1 MALERP
7 QTDPRG
13 YGLLFVDASRKAGH
27 GSSLSH
33 SCAPTC
39 EVRVAACDGELCLA
53 MTTLRELEMG
63 EELTFDY
70 NAVTESLNEYR
81 SAVCLCG
88 YGKCRGSFL
97 HFATADCYQQVL
109 NRNSPIASRFSS
121 MIKGSMKQVMSPDDE
136 QILLSHGFLTAAFG
150 AISVNRRADKIS
162 GISDDLVDS
171 LDIVPV
177 WLRTYVADAL
187 RYIEYERRALPIAL
201 ICEHLS
207 TSSSKKDEA
216 DDPVENLVVEPSK
229 EKKQASSFFYFLSKQ
244 SDFLRD
250 LMKKEGFPET
260 LKGLQFRH
268 AMQKVASNYW
278 SSLPDERKKYWKE
291 QAQLD
296 YERRLHETVEV
307 RKKTSS
313 EQQNGLKKKTKDGS
327 AEEKR
332 KMTESK
338 RGKSKPE
345 IEDILHSSKISFQ
358 DADAEGVV
366 AMEQRIQQLTQTL
379 SRVGRVLDRH
389 REGVF
394 ESDPQNV
401 VDAEQMRKLVH
412 APVRVLSDAEV
423 INWIWHGEDG
433 VIVPLCREVK
443 ASRFVRRSLH
453 QSLLEVWEEY
463 ASFDVT
469 KGRRQLKEGLLK
481 IRAVILK
488 ELRETG
494 KELRQ
499 FRTQSNSQQSDEPR
513 NQTQHVL
520 SDNDSE
526 ENVPP
531 DLHMYNTSGVVKKT
545 TMLSLVD
552 VDGNFASD
560 DTGLSKHEVAINQSH
575 PWLEFYGERFI
586 LQAAADVLLM
596 YANTSNFFVF
606 QPYLPLESTPVE
618 VYARE
623 LGNSVSRTVIDNGIS
638 SGPERSNPLNN
649 FEISGKLNLDGD
661 LDSTSPSAENDLPV
675 SSAGNVSDVCAPDDI
690 VANVSIRYDGN
701 YVSSQLLQ
709 WYNAG
714 IGQKP
719 GLPDVL
725 GCALLPKISD
735 CWQSNL
741 VKMNK
746 KTKGEGKTK
755 YELKVRPRLV
765 EWMQDPYERGNPW
778 PTEIRNAFINEA
790 RNEFTDPFIAY
801 GSPIIDFLVMG
812 DESNIIDILY
822 ELDADDKITAKKSA
836 DGLLTSLD
844 KGRPAQAVST
854 WVQCEDP
861 KCMKWRKIPWF
872 VDADLLPERFF
883 CKDNMW
889 NPSGNNCD
897 APEDDWDKD
906 DAMVGSDGKVEG
918 SPVNKKKFEGSL
930 PVNEE
935 SSFRIGSTWTVR
947 RYFLFSNVYTSNL
960 PVFSLHIARFDVQ
973 RSDKSVFSIATVVKV
988 DFSGSV
994 KRIMFHYAKTS
1005 SDRDEWVEF
1014 GSSRIAPLYSKV
1026 PKKRVNSVTK
1036 LSPTKETNHTYQKKI
1051 LKKKRPKSAAYN
1063 STHETSDS
1071 NEPESPPSKK
1081 QKFVESQNTGIS
1093 NQKNGCT
1100 ILKVAADPLNK
1111 KSFAVGGT

>member
-7 QTDPRG
+7 QNDPRG

-109 NRNSPIASRFSS
+109 NRNSPIASRFAN

-136 QILLSHGFLTAAFG
+136 QILQCHGFLTAAFG
-150 AISVNRRADKIS
+150 AISVNRRADTTS
-162 GISDDLVDS
+162 GIGEDLVDS

-177 WLRTYVADAL
+177 WLRTYVADTL

-207 TSSSKKDEA
+207 TASSSTDGKIDELA
-216 DDPVENLVVEPSK
+216 EDLAEEPSK
-229 EKKQASSFFYFLSKQ
+229 ERKQTSSFFFFLRNQ
-244 SDFLRD
+244 SDFLHD
-250 LMKKEGFPET
+250 LMKKEGFPDN

-268 AMQKVASNYW
+268 AMLKVASNYW
-278 SSLPDERKKYWKE
+278 SGLPDEKKKYWKE
-291 QAQLD
+291 QARLD
-296 YERRLHETVEV
+296 FDKRNKESQSAQ
-307 RKKTSS
+307 KKISVDC
-313 EQQNGLKKKTKDGS
+313 LKKKSKEVS
-327 AEEKR
+327 LEEKR
-332 KMTESK
+332 KSAELK

-345 IEDILHSSKISFQ
+345 IQDILNSSKISFQ

-389 REGVF
+389 RESLF
-394 ESDPQNV
+394 ERAPQNAM
-401 VDAEQMRKLVH
+401 DAEQMRRLVH
-412 APVRVLSDAEV
+412 APVKVLSDAEV
-423 INWIWHGEDG
+423 IEWIWKSEGG
-433 VIVPLCREVK
+433 VVLSLCREVQS
-443 ASRFVRRSLH
+443 SRFVRPSLH
-453 QSLLEVWEEY
+453 KSIREILEEY
-463 ASFDVT
+463 SFDDGSH
-469 KGRRQLKEGLLK
+469 KRRRLKDGLLK
-481 IRAVILK
+481 LRAVIVK
-488 ELRETG
+488 EVNEMG

-499 FRTQSNSQQSDEPR
+499 LRSERISLQSNESGIPLKA
-513 NQTQHVL
+513 VF
-520 SDNDSE
+520 SDNHSE

-531 DLHMYNTSGVVKKT
+531 DDDAVNAVGDVKKST
-545 TMLSLVD
+545 ALPVVD
-552 VDGNFASD
+552 VE
-560 DTGLSKHEVAINQSH
+560 SKIPFVDNGVRKLDEATNQSH

-596 YANTSNFFVF
+596 YAYTTNFFVF
-606 QPYLPLESTPVE
+606 EPYLPLESTPVE

-623 LGNSVSRTVIDNGIS
+623 LGNSVPRTVIDNCTSCGS
-638 SGPERSNPLNN
+638 EATDLDNN
-649 FEISGKLNLDGD
+649 FE
-661 LDSTSPSAENDLPV
+661 STGSSILSSPTAETGLTLSSTDMREND
-675 SSAGNVSDVCAPDDI
+675 SDLCAPDDI
-690 VANVSIRYDGN
+690 VAKVTIGYDGN
-701 YVSSQLLQ
+701 YIASQLLQ

-714 IGQKP
+714 IGQKT
-719 GLPDVL
+719 GLPDLL
-725 GCALLPKISD
+725 GCALLPDIAD
-735 CWQSNL
+735 CWHSDQAT
-741 VKMNK
+741 MYR

-778 PTEIRNAFINEA
+778 PAEIRKAFFNETSKESPVSFA
-790 RNEFTDPFIAY
+790 AY
-801 GSPIIDFLVMG
+801 GSPVIDFLVTG
-812 DESNIIDILY
+812 DESNIVDILY
-822 ELDADDKITAKKSA
+822 ELDADDKIVAKKSA
-836 DGLLTSLD
+836 DGLLSSLD

-861 KCMKWRKIPWF
+861 KCMKWRKIPWY

-883 CKDNMW
+883 CKDNAW
-889 NPSGNNCD
+889 NPEGNSCD

-930 PVNEE
+930 SVDEE
-935 SSFRIGSTWTVR
+935 SNFRIGST
-947 RYFLFSNVYTSNL
+947 YCFL
-960 PVFSLHIARFDVQ
+960 
-973 RSDKSVFSIATVVKV
+973 SVVMT
-988 DFSGSV
+988 
-994 KRIMFHYAKTS
+994 
-1005 SDRDEWVEF
+1005 
-1014 GSSRIAPLYSKV
+1014 
-1026 PKKRVNSVTK
+1026 
-1036 LSPTKETNHTYQKKI
+1036 
-1051 LKKKRPKSAAYN
+1051 
-1063 STHETSDS
+1063 
-1071 NEPESPPSKK
+1071 
-1081 QKFVESQNTGIS
+1081 
-1093 NQKNGCT
+1093 T
-1100 ILKVAADPLNK
+1100 IQ
-1111 KSFAVGGT
+1111 F

>member
-53 MTTLRELEMG
+53 MTTLRQLEMG

-136 QILLSHGFLTAAFG
+136 QILRSHGFLTAAFG
-150 AISVNRRADKIS
+150 AISVNRRADTIS
-162 GISDDLVDS
+162 GINEGLVDS

-207 TSSSKKDEA
+207 TSSSKKDST
-216 DDPVENLVVEPSK
+216 DVLVEDLVAEPSK
-229 EKKQASSFFYFLSKQ
+229 ERKQASSFFYFLRNQ

-260 LKGLQFRH
+260 LKGLQFWH

-278 SSLPDERKKYWKE
+278 SGLPDERKKYWKE

-296 YERRLHETVEV
+296 FDRRMKESLLVV
-307 RKKTSS
+307 RKKGST
-313 EQQNGLKKKTKDGS
+313 EQQNGLKKKPKDVS
-327 AEEKR
+327 VEEKR
-332 KMTESK
+332 KTTDTKRSK
-338 RGKSKPE
+338 SSKPE
-345 IEDILHSSKISFQ
+345 IQDILHSSKISFQ

-389 REGVF
+389 REGLF
-394 ESDPQNV
+394 ETESSPRSAV
-401 VDAEQMRKLVH
+401 HAEQMRKLVH
-412 APVRVLSDAEV
+412 APVKVLDDVEV
-423 INWIWHGEDG
+423 INWIWKSEDG
-433 VIVPLCREVK
+433 VVLSLCREVK
-443 ASRFVRRSLH
+443 YSRFVRPLLH
-453 QSLLEVWEEY
+453 QSLRKVWEE
-463 ASFDVT
+463 FDSDGGV
-469 KGRRQLKEGLLK
+469 KGKRQLKDGLLK
-481 IRAVILK
+481 LRDAILK
-488 ELRETG
+488 EISETG
-494 KELRQ
+494 KEMRQ
-499 FRTQSNSQQSDEPR
+499 FRTQNNIQQADDPSIQMQP
-513 NQTQHVL
+513 VY

-531 DLHMYNTSGVVKKT
+531 DVVMFNAPGDMTKHTS
-545 TMLSLVD
+545 LSFVE
-552 VDGNFASD
+552 VDGTITSN
-560 DTGLSKHEVAINQSH
+560 GVSKLDSAANQSH

-596 YANTSNFFVF
+596 YAYTSNFFVF
-606 QPYLPLESTPVE
+606 QPYIPLESTPVE

-623 LGNSVSRTVIDNGIS
+623 LGNSVSRTVIDNGLSCGLEEKVETDS
-638 SGPERSNPLNN
+638 SIDTTGKSN
-649 FEISGKLNLDGD
+649 G
-661 LDSTSPSAENDLPV
+661 V
-675 SSAGNVSDVCAPDDI
+675 SSSEAFSRNGDKSLTVAEADAKKSDDDVCAPDDI
-690 VANVSIRYDGN
+690 VAKVTIRYDGN

-714 IGQKP
+714 IGQRS
-719 GLPDVL
+719 GLPDLL
-725 GCALLPKISD
+725 GCALLPQIAD
-735 CWQSNL
+735 CWRSDL
-741 VKMNK
+741 AKTYK
-746 KTKGEGKTK
+746 KTKGDGKTK

-778 PTEIRNAFINEA
+778 PTEIRKAFTDET
-790 RNEFTDPFIAY
+790 RNEPNESFVAY

-872 VDADLLPERFF
+872 VDADLLPERFY

-889 NPSGNNCD
+889 NPSGNSCD

-930 PVNEE
+930 PVHEE
-935 SSFRIGSTWTVR
+935 GSFRIGS
-947 RYFLFSNVYTSNL
+947 
-960 PVFSLHIARFDVQ
+960 
-973 RSDKSVFSIATVVKV
+973 K
-988 DFSGSV
+988 
-994 KRIMFHYAKTS
+994 
-1005 SDRDEWVEF
+1005 
-1014 GSSRIAPLYSKV
+1014 
-1026 PKKRVNSVTK
+1026 
-1036 LSPTKETNHTYQKKI
+1036 
-1051 LKKKRPKSAAYN
+1051 
-1063 STHETSDS
+1063 
-1071 NEPESPPSKK
+1071 
-1081 QKFVESQNTGIS
+1081 
-1093 NQKNGCT
+1093 
-1100 ILKVAADPLNK
+1100 
-1111 KSFAVGGT
+1111 